1 MSKYA
6 KELPSSPEERKA
18 VLTEVDKIVDALL
31 EIQSLQDLIKDS
43 KTYCQDKY
51 EVCGGYVKSLADI
64 KYDILY
70 NERKKADKIAEQ
82 AELVEFVEGFNSLVK

>member
-1 MSKYA
+1 MSKYS
-6 KELPSSPEERKA
+6 KELPSSQEDRKA

-43 KTYCQDKY
+43 KTYCQDKHGID
-51 EVCGGYVKSLADI
+51 GGYVKSLADI
-64 KYDILY
+64 KYDIEY

-82 AELVEFVEGFNSLVK
+82 AELVEFVEGL